1 MSLLNAR
8 NCIGE
13 CDDDN
18 NNCDHIMMITI
29 ILRMVMMI
37 VALIKQLVCAMFS
50 YILEF
55 MSGL

>member
-1 MSLLNAR
+1 MPETVL
-8 NCIGE
+8 GE

-50 YILEF
+50 YLLEF